1 MQKVYFYKLF
11 YWHIA
16 NDHGDSGGD
25 DNGCRRFSHAQWKK
39 KLKGREDGWGP
50 AAALVKIILS
60 GDALKLANEL
70 ELKHFTV
77 NKTRECLPIYTFE
90 EKKGVHSRPY

>member
-1 MQKVYFYKLF
+1 M
-11 YWHIA
+11 
-16 NDHGDSGGD
+16 GG
-25 DNGCRRFSHAQWKK
+25 
-39 KLKGREDGWGP
+39 GP

-60 GDALKLANEL
+60 GDALKLANKL

>member
-39 KLKGREDGWGP
+39 KKLKGEGGWVG
-50 AAALVKIILS
+50 
-60 GDALKLANEL
+60 GDQLQ
-70 ELKHFTV
+70 
-77 NKTRECLPIYTFE
+77 P
-90 EKKGVHSRPY
+90 